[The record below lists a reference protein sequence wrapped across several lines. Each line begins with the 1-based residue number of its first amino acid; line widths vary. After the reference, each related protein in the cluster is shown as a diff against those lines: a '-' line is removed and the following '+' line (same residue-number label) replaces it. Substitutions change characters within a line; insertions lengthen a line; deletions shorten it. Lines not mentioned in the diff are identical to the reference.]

1 MKPEEIKLSDG
12 DLSWAR
18 DEICREQKCE
28 DGLCA
33 GLQFER
39 ARVVTAI
46 DAAIA
51 EAKHNAEQFPVA
63 APMVDVIVSRL
74 EKLRTAIL
82 AGHQEVS
89 Q

>member
-1 MKPEEIKLSDG
+1 MTPEEIKLSDG

-46 DAAIA
+46 
-51 EAKHNAEQFPVA
+51 EAVLRENKQGWFP
-63 APMVDVIVSRL
+63 PEGLDRNDVVQLFID
-74 EKLRTAIL
+74 LRDDIL

-89 Q
+89 K